1 MAIKF
6 SHDMLILRAQVKQ
19 LIQREVE
26 EVYALTSNGID
37 YDTDFERLL
46 DALMARVT
54 ELKLGS
60 PAVIDDCWSAQEM
73 DEAIDT
79 YVEDIINEA
88 WEYRFP
94 S

>member
-1 MAIKF
+1 MAIQF

-37 YDTDFERLL
+37 YDSDFERLL
-46 DALMARVT
+46 DALMARVA

-60 PAVIDDCWSAQEM
+60 PAVISDCWSAEEM

-79 YVEDIINEA
+79 YVEDVIDEA